1 MDSLQNTNNLK
12 RRDLLKIGSGL
23 AVAPALSLAPS
34 LARAADND
42 VVVGTWGGDYENL
55 LQKFIAPS
63 MTKAGI
69 NVVYDTGNAVARTTK
84 LKAEHGSRRGSMDV
98 ALLGDLDMYEAYRGE
113 ALAAPDAKLVPNLV
127 NVYDQFRTSYSI
139 PHIFSAM
146 VIVYNKDKFKTPP
159 DSFKLALDP
168 EYKGRVGFSDL
179 LFNFNTLFVG
189 LAGGGKADSFEPGE
203 KFLTELKKN
212 QPKVYPSNE
221 AVAAAFKSGEIW
233 MACMWKARALQ
244 WRDAGLPV
252 EYVIPKEGAIPVT
265 FEGAVPKNSRNPKA
279 AWQYANALLD
289 PQGQQ
294 QFARAMGY
302 APTVRNAGLPP
313 DLQARVGFTEEELKR
328 IHRYDLKVLYET
340 KNACLDFW
348 NKSFKTG
355 L

>member
-1 MDSLQNTNNLK
+1 MYTRDLK
-12 RRDLLKIGSGL
+12 RRSLLKMASSL
-23 AVAPALSLAPS
+23 ALAPALPLIPLS
-34 LARAADND
+34 ARAADND
-42 VVVGTWGGDYENL
+42 VVVGTWGGDYQNL

-63 MTKAGI
+63 MTKAGV
-69 NVVYDTGNAVARTTK
+69 NVVYDTGNAVARVTK
-84 LKAEHGSRRGSMDV
+84 LKAEHASRRGSMDV
-98 ALLGDLDMYEAYRGE
+98 ALLGDLDMYEAYRAE
-113 ALAAPDAKLVPNLV
+113 SLATPDANLVPNLA
-127 NVYDQFRTSYSI
+127 NVYDQFRTAYSI

-146 VIVYNKDKFKTPP
+146 VLVYNKEKFKTRPE
-159 DSFKLALDP
+159 SFNIAMDP
-168 EYKGRVGFSDL
+168 AYKGRVGFSDI

-189 LAGGGKADSFEPGE
+189 LAAGGGANSFDPGM

-212 QPKVYPSNE
+212 EPKVFPSNE

-265 FEGAVPKNSRNPKA
+265 FEGAVPKNSRNQKA

-289 PQGQQ
+289 PEGQL

-313 DLQARVGFTEEELKR
+313 DLQARVGFTDEEIKR
-328 IHRYDLKVLYET
+328 IHKYDLKVLYET

>member
-1 MDSLQNTNNLK
+1 MNNTKHTTSLK

-23 AVAPALSLAPS
+23 AVVPALPFLSRPAY
-34 LARAADND
+34 AADD
-42 VVVGTWGGDYENL
+42 EVVVGTWGGDYQNL
-55 LQKFIAPS
+55 LQQFIAPS
-63 MTKAGI
+63 MTKAGV

-98 ALLGDLDMYEAYRGE
+98 ALLGDLDMYEAFRSD
-113 ALAAPDAKLVPNLV
+113 ALATPDAKLVPNLA
-127 NVYDQFRTSYSI
+127 NVYDQFRTPYSI

-146 VIVYNKDKFKTPP
+146 VIVYNKEKFQTKP
-159 DSFKLALDP
+159 DSFRIALEP
-168 EYKGRVGFSDL
+168 AYKGRVGFSDI

-189 LAGGGKADSFEPGE
+189 LAAGGAANSFDAGE
-203 KFLTELKKN
+203 KFLMELKKN

-265 FEGAVPKNSRNPKA
+265 FEGAVPKNSRHPKA
-279 AWQYANALLD
+279 AWTYANALLD
-289 PQGQQ
+289 PEGQRH
-294 QFARAMGY
+294 FAQAMGY
-302 APTVRNAGLPP
+302 APTVRNANLPP
-313 DLQARVGFTEEELKR
+313 ELQARVGFTDDEIKR
-328 IHRYDLKVLYET
+328 IHKYDLKVLYET

-348 NKSFKTG
+348 NKEFKTG